1 MLDHYDSFNTELKVE
16 NVNNIQSLRNSKDN
30 LMNVMKFILMK
41 KHKKRQ
47 ILKKEFQRTLIG
59 VNTGVDKI

>member
-16 NVNNIQSLRNSKDN
+16 NVNNFQSLRNIKDI
-30 LMNVMKFILMK
+30 LINVMKFILMK

-47 ILKKEFQRTLIG
+47 ILKKECQKNLIG